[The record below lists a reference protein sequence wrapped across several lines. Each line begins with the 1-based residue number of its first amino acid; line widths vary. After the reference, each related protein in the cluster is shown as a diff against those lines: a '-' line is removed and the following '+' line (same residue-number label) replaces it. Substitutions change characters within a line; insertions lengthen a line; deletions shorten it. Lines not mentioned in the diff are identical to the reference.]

1 MKIPALLQGG
11 VVTLGN
17 FDGVHIGHQIM
28 LQTLVSEAKTLKTQS
43 IVVVFEPHP
52 HAFFASE
59 KPTRLMTLREKA
71 QFLRT
76 MGIDALIILPFNR
89 QIATLSAQ
97 DFIHTFLKGALKAQ
111 KLVVGHDY
119 HFGAGRAGDVNTL
132 RSAGFDVIEVAPVT
146 VLGERVSSTAIRQA
160 LQSNDLLKAEKYL
173 GRRYS
178 MMGKVRRGDGRGHE
192 LGFPTAN
199 MNPHRVPALR
209 GVFAVKAKTKDGTI
223 HPAVANLGTRPT
235 VGGMQTLLEVH
246 LLGENKSLYGEWLEV
261 EFVQPIRA
269 EQKFNTLDALKT
281 QIAADVA
288 QAHRLFFS
296 E

>member
-1 MKIPALLQGG
+1 MKIPVSLQGG

-28 LQTLVSEAKTLKTQS
+28 LQTLVNEAKALKTKS

-52 HAFFASE
+52 QAFFASE

-71 QFLRT
+71 LFFES
-76 MGIDALIILPFNR
+76 MGVDALVVLPFNMKM
-89 QIATLSAQ
+89 AALTPE
-97 DFIHTFLKGALKAQ
+97 DFIQTFLKGALKAQ

-119 HFGAGRAGDVNTL
+119 HFGAGRAGDIHTL

-146 VLGERVSSTAIRQA
+146 LLGERVSSTAIRQA

-178 MMGKVRRGDGRGHE
+178 MRGRVRRGDGRGRE

-199 MNPHRVPALR
+199 INPRRVPALR
-209 GVFAVKAKTKDGTI
+209 GVFAVKAQTKDGTI

-235 VGGMQTLLEVH
+235 VDGMQTLLEVH
-246 LLGENKSLYGEWLEV
+246 LLDENRTLYGEWLDV
-261 EFVQPIRA
+261 VFVQPIRA
-269 EQKFNTLDALKT
+269 EQKFNSLDALKT
-281 QIAADVA
+281 QITADVA

>member
-1 MKIPALLQGG
+1 MKIPVSLQGG

-28 LQTLVSEAKTLKTQS
+28 LQTLVNEAKALKTKS

-52 HAFFASE
+52 QAFFASE

-71 QFLRT
+71 LFFEA
-76 MGIDALIILPFNR
+76 MGVDALVVLPFNMKM
-89 QIATLSAQ
+89 AALTPE
-97 DFIHTFLKGALKAQ
+97 DFIQTFLKGVLKAQ

-119 HFGAGRAGDVNTL
+119 HFGAGRAGDIHTL

-146 VLGERVSSTAIRQA
+146 LLGERVSSTAIRQA

-178 MMGKVRRGDGRGHE
+178 MRGRVRRGDGRGRE

-199 MNPHRVPALR
+199 INPRRVPALR
-209 GVFAVKAKTKDGTI
+209 GVFAVKAQTKDGTI

-235 VGGMQTLLEVH
+235 VDGMQTLLEVH
-246 LLGENKSLYGEWLEV
+246 LLDENRTLYGEWLDV
-261 EFVQPIRA
+261 VFVQPIRA
-269 EQKFNTLDALKT
+269 EQKFNSLDALKT
-281 QIAADVA
+281 QITADVA